1 MQAQLSKLHVRFI
14 QTQKSFSLL
23 KDDNSQGDVLAHE
36 QLYIKNNSSFY
47 FINKGDLIQDEKA
60 ITLLFKEPNDY
71 LNTLRCEVSAVTI
84 EKGSDMYDD
93 ALLFFHVDEAD
104 VKQLLLLSTERI
116 SDT

>member
-1 MQAQLSKLHVRFI
+1 
-14 QTQKSFSLL
+14 
-23 KDDNSQGDVLAHE
+23 
-36 QLYIKNNSSFY
+36 
-47 FINKGDLIQDEKA
+47 
-60 ITLLFKEPNDY
+60 
-71 LNTLRCEVSAVTI
+71 VTI